1 MISKRM
7 TLAMTMIVAALFLSP
22 GVFSADAIKHQHS
35 KTKSAGEASPTA
47 VETEETTTLKEHL
60 LDPALNTD
68 EVRDAANKV
77 GHITDMDAYLAAIE
91 HKMDVLAEHP
101 AHNVRFTSSE
111 RYKIGTAGGFCDL
124 RVGVFSLLLFRRSSF
139 FRTICECLSLFART
153 GSSFFVF
160 YPSFVVYVARSMIF
174 RAFTDDDDGALA
186 CFLPRD
192 RNVLE
197 NTDRFR
203 RLLKHQNK
211 HRSRT
216 IPKPSS

>member
-7 TLAMTMIVAALFLSP
+7 MTLAMTIVALFLSL

-35 KTKSAGEASPTA
+35 KSAGEASPTA
-47 VETEETTTLKEHL
+47 VEMEETTTLKEHL

-124 RVGVFSLLLFRRSSF
+124 RVGVFSLLLFRGSSF

-174 RAFTDDDDGALA
+174 RAFTDDDDDDGALS

-192 RNVLE
+192 RNVTKIL
-197 NTDRFR
+197 TVSADF
-203 RLLKHQNK
+203 
-211 HRSRT
+211 
-216 IPKPSS
+216 